1 MPDRAAAPSFPM
13 PPGPTVTLVATTS
26 IQVMTALAALSVPS
40 IAPAVAAAAGEPA
53 SMVGVY
59 VSRVYVGSASAALIS
74 GSLVPVFGALRLS
87 QLALIACALA
97 LALGLDATVPAL
109 AVSAVALGLGY
120 GPITPASSHLLA
132 RSAPAERI
140 ALTFSVKQT
149 GVPAGVALAGI
160 LVPAV
165 TVWLGWRAALGV
177 VAVLCLGCAA
187 AVQPLRAA
195 LDHDRDPA
203 ARFAPSALLSG
214 VRLVGAS
221 RQLRSMAALS
231 FVYAGL
237 QNCTSSFIVA
247 YLVEALGYGW
257 VAAGVGM
264 TAANLGGVAGRIA
277 WGVVSDRWLAARRTL
292 QALGLLMTVGCL
304 LAAALT
310 PRWPALVVYAVCALL
325 GATAIGWNG
334 VFLAEVARR
343 APPGR
348 AGAATGGSLFVTFVG
363 SVVWP
368 PVFGLLQRSSG
379 SYSVCFAAAAALC
392 AVAVALASLA
402 WRPDAVAA
410 R

>member
-1 MPDRAAAPSFPM
+1 
-13 PPGPTVTLVATTS
+13 
-26 IQVMTALAALSVPS
+26 MTALAALSVPA

-53 SMVGVY
+53 SMVGAY
-59 VSRVYVGSASAALIS
+59 VSLVYVGSASAALIS

-87 QLALIACALA
+87 QLALIVCAVA
-97 LALGLDATVPAL
+97 LALGLHATVPAL
-109 AVSAVALGLGY
+109 ALSAVALGLGY
-120 GPITPASSHLLA
+120 GPITPASSHILA

-165 TVWLGWRAALGV
+165 TVWLGWRFALGV
-177 VAVLCLGCAA
+177 VAALCVACAL

-203 ARFAPSALLSG
+203 ARFGYAGLLSG

-221 RQLRSMAALS
+221 RPLRSMAALS
-231 FVYAGL
+231 FIYAGL

-257 VAAGVGM
+257 VAAGIGM
-264 TAANLGGVAGRIA
+264 TVANLGGVAGRIA

-292 QALGLLMTVGCL
+292 QALGLLMTAGCL
-304 LAAALT
+304 LLAALT
-310 PRWPALVVYAVCALL
+310 PHWPALVVYAACAML

-368 PVFGLLQRSSG
+368 PLFGLLQRVSG
-379 SYSVCFAAAAALC
+379 SYSLCFAAAGALC
-392 AVAVALASLA
+392 AASVMLASFA
-402 WRPDAVAA
+402 WRPDAAPAA
-410 R
+410 